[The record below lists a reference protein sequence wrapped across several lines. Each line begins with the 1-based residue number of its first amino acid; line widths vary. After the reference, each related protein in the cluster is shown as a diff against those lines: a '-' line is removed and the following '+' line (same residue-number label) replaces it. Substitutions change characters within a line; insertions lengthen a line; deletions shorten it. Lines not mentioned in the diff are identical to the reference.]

1 MIKKFISKKKISSI
15 IKELGKKISEEYK
28 NKNESEIIILSI
40 LKGSF
45 IFVAD
50 LVREIQVPCK
60 IDFLISSSY
69 SGKTSTGKVKLE
81 KEFKLDLKNK
91 HILILEDIIDTGLS
105 LNFIIAELKK
115 KKPKSIQICTL
126 LLKKN
131 KHKFKYPID
140 FVGFE
145 IEDEFVIGY
154 GLDYNEEYRNLDY
167 IGILK

>member
-1 MIKKFISKKKISSI
+1 MIKKFISKQKLSMRVKY
-15 IKELGKKISEEYK
+15 LGKEISEHY
-28 NKNESEIIILSI
+28 KNESEIIILSI

-50 LVREIQVPCK
+50 LVREIKTPCK
-60 IDFLISSSY
+60 LDFLIASSY
-69 SGKTSTGKVKLE
+69 QGKSSTGKIKLKSE
-81 KEFKLDLKNK
+81 LNMDLKNK
-91 HILILEDIIDTGLS
+91 NILILEDIIDTGLS
-105 LNFIIAELKK
+105 LNFIVNALKK
-115 KKPKSIQICTL
+115 KKPKSIKICTL
-126 LLKKN
+126 LLKKE
-131 KHKFKYPID
+131 KHKFKHPID